1 MFQIAQRSKLFT
13 LLVALEL
20 WDFTE
25 KAIYICLSVT
35 ISIVTSLRF
44 FSKRDSAQI
53 LVLFHSVPHLL
64 FSESWKNSK
73 LPTHLTFNRR
83 NRFSEKIA
91 LSRILCNLFSFAF
104 SQIAEISMFFP
115 FKSFSVSMKLFSV
128 TFVKLIHF
136 ATFMS
141 IFLIWSS
148 NVLQFIIY
156 CNWQKTSKNAY
167 TGSIYFLPFPKSC

>member
-1 MFQIAQRSKLFT
+1 MFQIVQRSKLFT
-13 LLVALEL
+13 LLFALALCE
-20 WDFTE
+20 FTE

-44 FSKRDSAQI
+44 LSKRDSAQI
-53 LVLFHSVPHLL
+53 LVLFHSVPHLP
-64 FSESWKNSK
+64 FSESWKHSK

-83 NRFSEKIA
+83 NRFFEKIA
-91 LSRILCNLFSFAF
+91 LSRILCSLFSFAF
-104 SQIAEISMFFP
+104 SQNAEISMFFP
-115 FKSFSVSMKLFSV
+115 FKSFLVSMKLFFV

>member
-1 MFQIAQRSKLFT
+1 MFQIVQRSKLFT
-13 LLVALEL
+13 LLVALAL
-20 WDFTE
+20 WEFTE

-44 FSKRDSAQI
+44 LSKRDSAQI
-53 LVLFHSVPHLL
+53 LVLFHSVP
-64 FSESWKNSK
+64 STESWKYSK

-83 NRFSEKIA
+83 NRFFEKIA
-91 LSRILCNLFSFAF
+91 LSRILCSLFSFAF
-104 SQIAEISMFFP
+104 SQNAEISMFFP
-115 FKSFSVSMKLFSV
+115 FKSFLVSMKLFFV

-148 NVLQFIIY
+148 KVFQFIIH
-156 CNWQKTSKNAY
+156 CNWQKTSKNA
-167 TGSIYFLPFPKSC
+167 